1 MTDHDSEQPWLYQLD
16 QPRLFDYA
24 SEIDDEYA
32 LMPLETSL
40 ETIGEYQRRLWANG
54 KKAVLLVLHGL
65 DASGKDSLIRT
76 LATYM
81 DPAGFHAWS
90 FSRPTGAET
99 RHDFLWRVVPF
110 LPAFGEVVA
119 FNRSHHEAVIAE
131 RLWPVHEPES
141 YDWDVRYASIRA
153 FERHLVEEGTVIIK
167 CWLKLSP
174 EEHKRRLINRLDKP
188 RKRWKFDPSDIDA
201 WEKRD
206 EYIRY
211 AEQSMAATH
220 TPEAPWL
227 IIPADRKPVAR
238 ALVAAVLAER
248 LQALAPEYPSEDE
261 SVLKTYRK
269 LLTAKS
275 KTKS

>member
-1 MTDHDSEQPWLYQLD
+1 MTDHTSAQPWFYQPD
-16 QPRLFDYA
+16 QPRLSDYA
-24 SEIDDEYA
+24 SDISDEGE
-32 LMPLETSL
+32 LVPLETSL
-40 ETIGEYQRRLWANG
+40 ENIGEYQRRLWANG
-54 KKAVLLVLHGL
+54 TKAVLLIVHGL

-90 FSRPTGAET
+90 FGRPAGAET
-99 RHDFLWRVVPF
+99 RHDFLWRVVPL

-131 RLWPVHEPES
+131 RLWPVHELER
-141 YDWDVRYASIRA
+141 YDWQVRYGSIRA

-167 CWLKLSP
+167 CWLKLSV
-174 EEHKRRLINRLDKP
+174 EEHKRRLIKRLDKP

-201 WEKRD
+201 WQKRD
-206 EYIRY
+206 DYIRY
-211 AEQSMAATH
+211 AEQAIAATH

-238 ALVAAVLAER
+238 ALLASILAER
-248 LQALAPEYPSEDE
+248 LRALAPEYPSEDE
-261 SVLKTYRK
+261 AVLKAYRS

-275 KTKS
+275 

>member
-1 MTDHDSEQPWLYQLD
+1 MTDYTSEQPWLYQPD
-16 QPRLFDYA
+16 QPRLSDYA
-24 SEIDDEYA
+24 SDISKDDD
-32 LMPLETSL
+32 LMPLEASL
-40 ETIGEYQRRLWANG
+40 EDIGEYQRRLWSNG
-54 KKAVLLVLHGL
+54 TKAVLLIVHGM

-99 RHDFLWRVVPF
+99 KHDFLWRVVPF

-131 RLWPVHEPES
+131 RLWPVHEPER
-141 YDWDVRYASIRA
+141 YDWQARYGSIRA
-153 FERHLVEEGTVIIK
+153 FEQHLVEEGTVIIK

-174 EEHKRRLINRLDKP
+174 EEHKRRLIKRLDKP
-188 RKRWKFDPSDIDA
+188 RKRWKFDPSDIEA
-201 WEKRD
+201 WQKRD

-211 AEQSMAATH
+211 AEESIAATH

-248 LQALAPEYPSEDE
+248 LRTLAPEYPREDE
-261 SVLKTYRK
+261 SVLKAYRK

-275 KTKS
+275 